1 MIRISKQELSV
12 LLTCIAL
19 AFGFQIASHGQFFDI
34 ANLQSIAAL
43 AAEVG
48 IVALGATML
57 IIGGE
62 FDLSVGS
69 TFALA
74 GMTFSMLTTKGGV
87 SAPVAMLAV
96 FAIAIGVGFINGWIT
111 VKAKVPSFIT
121 TLGALMIVRGLVLA
135 ITGGWPVAWTDDP
148 SAFMRWMSGDASTLW
163 WIALAI
169 ATHLIL
175 LWTPFGNWLFA
186 VGGNAGAARAVGI
199 RVDRVKMSAFVLSS
213 LFASIAGVMQF
224 SRMSSF
230 SPTYGEG
237 LELEAITATVIGG
250 TLLAGGRGAIL
261 GTVLGTILISM
272 LSSGLIMSGVPVYWY
287 RIFVGIILIGAV
299 VMNKRMAP

>member
-1 MIRISKQELSV
+1 MISKQELSV
-12 LLTCIAL
+12 LLSCIVL
-19 AFGFQIASHGQFFDI
+19 GFGFQFASGGQFFNV
-34 ANLQSIAAL
+34 ANFQSIAAL
-43 AAEVG
+43 SAEVG
-48 IVALGATML
+48 VVALGATML
-57 IIGGE
+57 IIAGE

-74 GMTFSMLTTKGGV
+74 GMIFSMLITKSGF
-87 SAPVAMLAV
+87 SAFTAMLVVLAV
-96 FAIAIGVGFINGWIT
+96 AIGIGFVNGIIT
-111 VKAKVPSFIT
+111 LKAKVPSFIT
-121 TLGALMIVRGLVLA
+121 TLGVLMIVRGAVLA
-135 ITGGWPVAWTDDP
+135 MTGGWPVAWTDDP
-148 SAFMRWMSGDASTLW
+148 SFFMRLMSGNYSTVW
-163 WIALAI
+163 WLALALV
-169 ATHLIL
+169 AHLIL

-199 RVDRVKMSAFVLSS
+199 RVDRVKLSAFILSS
-213 LFASIAGVMQF
+213 VFASLAGVMQF

-272 LSSGLIMSGVPVYWY
+272 LSSGLIMSGVQVYWY
-287 RIFVGIILIGAV
+287 RIFVGVILISAV